1 MKKLFTS
8 ITLIGLSL
16 PLLAQN
22 ITADTTRYNAIIH
35 VQQSAYDLIVKS
47 NAPINEAAP
56 VLNNLQGIIAYFKN
70 QKEQAVIAD
79 KKSKLSGGKKP

>member
-1 MKKLFTS
+1 MKTLFTS
-8 ITLIGLSL
+8 FAIIGLSL

-22 ITADTTRYNAIIH
+22 ITADTTRYNAIIQ
-35 VQQSAYDLIVKS
+35 VQQRAYDLIVKS
-47 NAPINEAAP
+47 NAPINVAGP

-79 KKSKLSGGKKP
+79 KKSKLAGKKP